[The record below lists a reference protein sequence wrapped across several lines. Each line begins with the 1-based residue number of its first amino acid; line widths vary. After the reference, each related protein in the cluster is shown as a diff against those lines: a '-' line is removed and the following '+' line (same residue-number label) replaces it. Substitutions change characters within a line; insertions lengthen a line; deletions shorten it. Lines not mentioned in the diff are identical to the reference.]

1 MLAAACSS
9 PPATSN
15 QPTSSPPTPS
25 QPAIA
30 FKASINCVETG
41 AATSAAG
48 AEAMT
53 KLRRTVEAGPLYAAA
68 TATRELASC
77 RMSQEPDSLTL
88 EYTFRDGG
96 WLRVTQQPRIE
107 YMDQEVR
114 LTSPLAEDAV
124 AVLKRAEQAAFDQQG
139 CGIAW
144 QDAEKQAAED
154 DKSAMETVYRG
165 DVCNCQARVRT
176 DAAGRVVG
184 LLLRSAC

>member
-1 MLAAACSS
+1 
-9 PPATSN
+9 
-15 QPTSSPPTPS
+15 
-25 QPAIA
+25 
-30 FKASINCVETG
+30 
-41 AATSAAG
+41 
-48 AEAMT
+48 MT

-124 AVLKRAEQAAFDQQG
+124 AVLRRAEQAAFDQQG

-154 DKSAMETVYRG
+154 DTSAMETVYRG